1 MSKAASLLPVNA
13 TAFEQS
19 LAAPADR
26 VLDID
31 ADIVRRVTVADEC
44 PPDQLPAL
52 AWEYSV
58 DEWSPAWSDE
68 RKRAVIRASLEVHQK
83 KGTAFGLRVG
93 IAAVG
98 QDVQI
103 EEWFEY
109 SGQPYRFRLVIDL
122 EPDEIFKRKD
132 TELIARVALRSK
144 NVRSLLEYI
153 LFRRTRTWATHVG
166 GAIHSRLTRTIGP
179 FVADLIVARPYAHIG
194 AGLSAKT
201 VTTIYPGA

>member
-1 MSKAASLLPVNA
+1 MSKAVSILPGNA
-13 TAFEQS
+13 TALERS

-26 VLDID
+26 ALEID
-31 ADIVRRVTVADEC
+31 ADIVRRVTIVDDC
-44 PPDQLPAL
+44 PADQLPAL

-58 DEWSPAWSDE
+58 DEWSPDWSDE
-68 RKRAVIRASLEVHQK
+68 RKRAVIRASLGVHRK
-83 KGTAFGLRVG
+83 KGTAFALRAG
-93 IAAVG
+93 IDAIG

-109 SGQPYRFRLVIDL
+109 GAQPYRFRLVIDL

-153 LFRRTRTWATHVG
+153 LFRRTRTWTMYIG
-166 GAIHSRLTRTIGP
+166 GAIQSRLTRTIGP